1 MLSNAI
7 RIWGLQGI
15 PEILPGTD
23 LAETILSALKS
34 SHLFADADPGRDPL
48 VIVIAQKVVSKSE
61 GCIVR
66 LSDINPSATAQAWAA
81 TYHKDPR
88 MIEVVLREARRIVRM
103 DRGIIIAET
112 RHGYVCA
119 NAGVDASNAPNGTLV
134 LLPPNPD
141 LSARRLRHD
150 LETSLHRH
158 VAVIVSDTFGRP
170 WRAGL
175 TNVALGVAGLSP
187 FIDYRGQTD
196 SYGRPLHAT
205 LLAVADELAGAAEL
219 VMGKTSGIPAAVI
232 EDFRFDPA
240 EGTGSELIRAAEEDL
255 FR

>member
-7 RIWGLQGI
+7 RIRGLQGI

-23 LAETILSALKS
+23 LAETILSACKS
-34 SHLFADADPGRDPL
+34 IRLLADETSASDPL
-48 VIVIAQKVVSKSE
+48 AFVIAQKVVSKAE

-66 LSDINPSATAQAWAA
+66 LADILPSPLAQAWAA
-81 TYHKDPR
+81 TYHRDPR
-88 MIEVVLREARRIVRM
+88 AVEVVLREARRIVRM
-103 DRGIIIAET
+103 DRGVIIAET

-119 NAGVDASNAPNGTLV
+119 NAGVDASNAPHDTV
-134 LLPPNPD
+134 ILLPANPD
-141 LSARRLRHD
+141 LSARRLRHA
-150 LETSLHRH
+150 LESSLHRH
-158 VAVIVSDTFGRP
+158 VAVIISDTFGRP
-170 WRAGL
+170 WRTGL

-187 FIDYRGQTD
+187 FVDYRGQKD
-196 SYGRPLHAT
+196 SFGRPLHAT

-232 EDFRFDPA
+232 EGFLFNPV
-240 EGTGSELIRAAEEDL
+240 EGSGSQLIRDAEDDL